1 MVRRIALVIVL
12 LAATFSIVWSA
23 LAAPRVL
30 PRLRVAPGFG
40 LVDANGN
47 RVSSDD
53 LRGQIVLVTFGPARC
68 DERCA
73 AWSSR
78 LAEALT
84 GDTVGSSTRAIWI
97 VTEPSDTT
105 RLVTLQRELA
115 ASGVP
120 WRVLG
125 TSDERE
131 LELVLAGFRVP
142 RQVSEHGTA
151 VDPVLVVVDPVG
163 IVRAEYRTVPIAT
176 VLQGDLTA
184 LVQEIRNSR
193 GARRYLYEAA
203 HLFTCNLGGA

>member
-12 LAATFSIVWSA
+12 LAATFSVVWSA

-40 LVDANGN
+40 LVDAAGN

-53 LRGQIVLVTFGPARC
+53 LRGQIVLVTFGPVRC
-68 DERCA
+68 DERCTE
-73 AWSSR
+73 WSSR
-78 LAEALT
+78 LAEALA
-84 GDTVGSSTRAIWI
+84 GDTSGRSMRAIWI
-97 VTEPSDTT
+97 VTEPSDAT
-105 RLVTLQRELA
+105 RLATLQRELA
-115 ASGVP
+115 TSGFP
-120 WRVLG
+120 WLVLG

-142 RQVSEHGTA
+142 RQVSQHGTT

-163 IVRAEYRTVPIAT
+163 IVRAEYRTAPTAT
-176 VLQGDLTA
+176 VLQGDLAA
-184 LVQEIRNSR
+184 LAQEIRNSR

>member
-23 LAAPRVL
+23 LASPRVL

-40 LVDANGN
+40 LVAADGN

-84 GDTVGSSTRAIWI
+84 GDTVGSSIRAIWI

-105 RLVTLQRELA
+105 RLVTLERELA
-115 ASGVP
+115 ASGVS

-163 IVRAEYRTVPIAT
+163 IVRAEYRTAPTAT
-176 VLQGDLTA
+176 MLQGDLTA
-184 LVQEIRNSR
+184 LVEEIRNSR